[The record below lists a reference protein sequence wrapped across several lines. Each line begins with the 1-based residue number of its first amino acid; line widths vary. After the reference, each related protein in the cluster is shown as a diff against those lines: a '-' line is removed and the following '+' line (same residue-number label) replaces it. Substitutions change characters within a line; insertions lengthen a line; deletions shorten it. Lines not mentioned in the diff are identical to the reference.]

1 LAQALLSP
9 DTMCST
15 RTVMALGLGLSLG
28 ATAFVAPSA
37 SQGQGRLRASRATSQ
52 PSVAFGGATSEGS
65 TGFLAAVSVGG
76 LIAAAVSRRA
86 AAGKASTELKLEEIP
101 RPENNL
107 NDPRFPLFLGST
119 SGYFSKN
126 TSERHAITWTAPDQ
140 KWFEMPTG
148 QNAIMNKGE
157 NLCYFRRKEQCIA
170 LGKQLRG
177 MKINNYKVYRLTKDG
192 TVQFMHPAD
201 GVFPDKVNKGR
212 VQVNG
217 RPFTIGMN
225 PGNGDVKFTKY
236 ENKPYEAD
244 YLTTLFLKA
253 RTIAFYDYENLFALP
268 NPNMD
273 AVVLK
278 EDEEDFKKEEYGAK
292 LMEALK
298 RVQDERKAVW
308 AKQMGPGSL

>member
-1 LAQALLSP
+1 VALWCFVTTA
-9 DTMCST
+9 TMSME
-15 RTVMALGLGLSLG
+15 RAALVAVVLGLACS
-28 ATAFVAPSA
+28 TAFVAPA
-37 SQGQGRLRASRATSQ
+37 VGPGQLRAGRAKPSARFTSS
-52 PSVAFGGATSEGS
+52 PENSNCGLFAASA
-65 TGFLAAVSVGG
+65 GFVV
-76 LIAAAVSRRA
+76 AAAVSRRA
-86 AAGKASTELKLEEIP
+86 AAKKEVELKLEEIP